1 METKFAV
8 DLRYLLD
15 QQPPDQR
22 EMIEK
27 LVANPGFG
35 EESYSYIYEQ
45 CSILDVSVAL
55 NMVVQVPQVYLLISQ
70 NSMKLIML
78 KSLGI

>member
-45 CSILDVSVAL
+45 C
-55 NMVVQVPQVYLLISQ
+55 
-70 NSMKLIML
+70 
-78 KSLGI
+78 